1 MGGDTLNPNQVIQR
15 PQMGGDTSN
24 PKMPI
29 LMSQQK
35 FPCHNEGRHFK
46 PPHLESEKPTDM
58 EIDDEGKD
66 YMDEDPTIP
75 MLREKGTYWEPST
88 IVEATTKLKNWA
100 WNGAAHPME
109 DSVRK
114 IKTIKSVTFAKKIEI
129 GEPVTLAKN
138 IVSVPIKFI
147 FASVS
152 IPVKSICDSFLVKS
166 VEFVE
171 FVKNFFPFNMIFI
184 LLICWL

>member
-1 MGGDTLNPNQVIQR
+1 
-15 PQMGGDTSN
+15 
-24 PKMPI
+24 
-29 LMSQQK
+29 
-35 FPCHNEGRHFK
+35 
-46 PPHLESEKPTDM
+46 
-58 EIDDEGKD
+58 
-66 YMDEDPTIP
+66 
-75 MLREKGTYWEPST
+75 
-88 IVEATTKLKNWA
+88 
-100 WNGAAHPME
+100 ME

-114 IKTIKSVTFAKKIEI
+114 IKTVKSVTFAKKIEI

-171 FVKNFFPFNMIFI
+171 FVKNFS
-184 LLICWL
+184 LLIWFLFYLFASFECFYFWNW